1 MFKKILCASLICAS
15 AGTAHAGDT
24 GFYVGGGIGQARYDD
39 SLADQIRSVYA
50 NNHFDYSFVSG
61 QLNDDNDQAWKLFG
75 GYRFL
80 PWLGVEFG
88 WVDLG
93 EVGSNYVLHSQVPLT
108 NANANIIGLYNVAG
122 ASGSVF
128 GELDFNDRTSGI
140 LRVGLFNA
148 QMDYDE
154 TGTSASGQPHRFSNS
169 NSHTK
174 LTYGLGLNVRVTPN
188 WDVRLDWD
196 RYTDV
201 GRRFDLSTDGNG
213 RFDHIDFVSMNLAY
227 RFGQ

>member
-1 MFKKILCASLICAS
+1 MLKKALSAALICA
-15 AGTAHAGDT
+15 AAVGTAQAGEP

-39 SLADQIRSVYA
+39 NIPSQIRDAYR
-50 NNHFDYSFVSG
+50 NDTGYSFVSAT
-61 QLNDDNDQAWKLFG
+61 LRDDTDQAWKLFG

-93 EVGSNYVLHSQVPLT
+93 QVRSNFVLHSLVPLT
-108 NANANIIGLYNVAG
+108 NANASIDGRYEIAG
-122 ASGSVF
+122 PTGTVF
-128 GELDFNDRTSGI
+128 GEIDFTDNLSGL
-140 LRVGLFNA
+140 LRVGLYNA
-148 QMDYDE
+148 QLDYSE
-154 TGTSASGQPHRFSNS
+154 SGTSADNSPHRY
-169 NSHTK
+169 SHSDDTTK
-174 LTYGLGLNVRVTPN
+174 LTYGLGLNVRVNPS

-201 GRRFDLSTDGNG
+201 GRRFGLREETNG
-213 RFDHIDFVSMNLAY
+213 RFEHIDFVSLNLAY

>member
-1 MFKKILCASLICAS
+1 MFKKLLCATLICAG
-15 AGTAHAGDT
+15 AGAAHAGDT
-24 GFYVGGGIGQARYDD
+24 GFFVGGGIGQARYDD
-39 SLADQIRSVYA
+39 NLTDQIRTAYA
-50 NNHFDYSFVSG
+50 GDPGYAFVSG
-61 QLNDDNDQAWKLFG
+61 RMTDDTDQAWKLFG

-93 EVGSNYVLHSQVPLT
+93 EVGSNYVLHSQVPAT
-108 NANANIIGLYNVAG
+108 NADAVIDGLYNIAG
-122 ASGSVF
+122 PSATVF
-128 GELDFNDRTSGI
+128 GELDFNDRTSGL
-140 LRVGLFNA
+140 LRVGLYNA
-148 QMDYDE
+148 QLDYDE
-154 TGTSASGQPHRFSNS
+154 TGTGADGLDHRFSNS
-169 NSHTK
+169 ADHTK

-196 RYTDV
+196 RYTNV
-201 GRRFDLSTDGNG
+201 GRRFDLTNDGNG